1 MKLNYKDLMG
11 VSKKEKPVQKEEI
24 KIEPKVTILDELKQ
38 EFGSNLKEGP
48 AYEYHKSLNKVDKT
62 YEAYKQPV
70 MVFEKELS
78 RRGMKKE
85 AKMLHRQ
92 FYKGVLGFKSWF
104 AGLVHKIM

>member
-1 MKLNYKDLMG
+1 MKYAFKDIMG
-11 VSKKEKPVQKEEI
+11 VHKKKKPIAKEEI
-24 KIEPKVTILDELKQ
+24 QEPKITVLDELKD
-38 EFGSNLKEGP
+38 EFGDNLQEGP
-48 AYEYHKSLNKVDKT
+48 AYEYHKSLSKVDKT
-62 YEAYKQPV
+62 YEAYKQAV
-70 MVFEKELS
+70 MIFEKELT